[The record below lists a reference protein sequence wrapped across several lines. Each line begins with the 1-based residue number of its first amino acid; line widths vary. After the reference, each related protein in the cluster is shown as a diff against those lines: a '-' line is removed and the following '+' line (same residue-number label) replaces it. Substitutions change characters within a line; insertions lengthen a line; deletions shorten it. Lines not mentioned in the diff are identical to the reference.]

1 MNIAILEDD
10 TIQQYQLLEVL
21 NQASKQLK
29 LSQINITTFRLVTE
43 IQKQFFFPS
52 SHNIYLLDLEISGDP
67 QAGLKVAQLIREQD
81 AYATII
87 FFTSH
92 EDLLPL
98 TYRYKVSA
106 LDFIAKDSPTLKEDL
121 LNDLKYVM
129 THAKNTAQDMYTL
142 ACGKRFL
149 NIAFANIGFFESDPS
164 NSHASILWALDNRS
178 LQISKN
184 LHEIEQTDP
193 RFFRV
198 HQSFLVNVDNIES
211 INKSEKLIYL
221 KNGLTCPLSR
231 RKIKALQDR
240 LTHN

>member
-1 MNIAILEDD
+1 MNVAILTDNHVHQFNL
-10 TIQQYQLLEVL
+10 IKLVYQI
-21 NQASKQLK
+21 SKQLMIPQPNVVNYRYVAEIEKK
-29 LSQINITTFRLVTE
+29 LFI
-43 IQKQFFFPS
+43 PS
-52 SHNIYLLDLEISGDP
+52 NQNIYLLDLEINGNP
-67 QAGLKVAQLIREQD
+67 EVGFKLGQIIREQD
-81 AYATII
+81 AYASII
-87 FFTSH
+87 FFTNH
-92 EDLLPL
+92 KDLLSL
-98 TYRYKVSA
+98 IHNYKVLA

-142 ACGKRFL
+142 TCGKRFL